1 MTTSV
6 LTTNIVGDLEIQNNS
21 ALTFEMPVKITGS
34 LETLIDE
41 FDAKIYLGARIT
53 VTIRNELNQIEI
65 NELMVVHDDSSAFI
79 KNISVLNN
87 LTGNNYISNFRAEL
101 LRGFVRVFV
110 TGAGNR
116 NEIRFFKLMFKR

>member
-1 MTTSV
+1 MTTSI
-6 LTTNIVGDLEIQNNS
+6 LTTNLVGDLEIQNNS
-21 ALTFEMPVKITGS
+21 ALAFEMPIKITGS
-34 LETLIDE
+34 SETLIDE

-53 VTIRNELNQIEI
+53 VTVRNELNQIEI
-65 NELMVVHDDSSAFI
+65 SELILVHDNSSAYI
-79 KNISVLNN
+79 KNISSLNN

-110 TGAGNR
+110 TGTGAR